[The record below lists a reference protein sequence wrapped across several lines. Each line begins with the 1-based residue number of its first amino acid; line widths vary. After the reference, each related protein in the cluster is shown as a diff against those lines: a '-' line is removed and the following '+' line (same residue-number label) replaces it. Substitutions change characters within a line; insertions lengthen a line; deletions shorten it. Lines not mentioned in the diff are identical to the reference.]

1 MPSCTLAPLLM
12 PQAPRSTSADR
23 RGRVAQRRRTCTA
36 RRQSRQA
43 SPQRCPRCRPSHTGG
58 QLRRHQLRPHSRFGR
73 CVIATVTE
81 APVGEMRGLP
91 PSRGRALRLL
101 QGWACEGERARKR
114 GQCTGGK
121 ERESACRRPGACVH
135 AWGFSRVLFRPR
147 PPCAP
152 PPSHQQPRAA
162 TRAREAATP
171 VVLFKN

>member
-23 RGRVAQRRRTCTA
+23 HGRVAQRRRTCTA

-91 PSRGRALRLL
+91 PSLGRRAARNFEPCGCCRAGRA
-101 QGWACEGERARKR
+101 RA
-114 GQCTGGK
+114 K
-121 ERESACRRPGACVH
+121 EREREGNAQGERSERVRAVDQVH
-135 AWGFSRVLFRPR
+135 ACMRGGSLVCYFALAHLAPIAFSPTPR
-147 PPCAP
+147 RL
-152 PPSHQQPRAA
+152 QR
-162 TRAREAATP
+162 
-171 VVLFKN
+171 L